1 MKKIINQ
8 TSSFSLIEVIVFT
21 SMLGIV
27 LVAAV
32 GYTVRLVFTMT
43 HNRHKLIATHYVDE
57 VKEWLNGERE
67 TDWEEFQSF
76 ALVDDG
82 QTYCV
87 NNQLNLDS
95 SLSSLSTG
103 SCAFDGVV
111 GSDPQIYQRQIIMK
125 KNLAANP
132 TRITAEIR
140 VSWRDEGVLYTEQIE
155 TIYSIWE

>member
-1 MKKIINQ
+1 MKKITHQ

-21 SMLGIV
+21 SMLSIV

-43 HNRHKLIATHYVDE
+43 HNRHKLVATHYVDE

-67 TDWEEFQSF
+67 TDWDQFQGF
-76 ALVDDG
+76 ASVGG

-87 NNQLNLDS
+87 NNQLNLNS
-95 SLSSLSTG
+95 TLSTLSTG
-103 SCAFDGVV
+103 TCNFDGVV
-111 GSDPQIYQRQIIMK
+111 GNDPLIYQRQIIMT

-132 TRITAEIR
+132 TRIIALIR
-140 VSWRDEGVLYTEQIE
+140 VSWRDEGVLYVEQIE
-155 TIYSIWE
+155 TIYSVWE